1 MNRITQSIL
10 TAFVLCPILSTSAAG
25 VSSPAEHGPSVT
37 APAGHAGT
45 PFPHAPEIAP
55 IGVRIDKYLDV
66 PESAKGAPIDPQ
78 KGYRLEQLGRGL
90 YMVTDNAY
98 QSMFMVYES
107 GVVVVDAPPSYAAKL
122 KQAMAEIT
130 NLPVTHII
138 YSHSHTDH
146 IGGASLIGGHPV
158 IVAQSETKRLLIRDA
173 DPKRPIPTVT
183 FDKTYTLKLG
193 SQRLELSYYG
203 DGHEPGNI
211 FIYAPEQKTLMAVDL
226 VFPGWMPFRRFAV
239 AHDLP
244 GWMAQVEMLAKLPFD
259 KLVAGH
265 VARLGTHVDVLTQ
278 IEFDND
284 VKHAAAEALKE
295 TPFMQGIN
303 PADAENPWA
312 LTDDYTARVAA
323 RCVNTLTPKWS
334 TRLAAFDAFVWDQCY
349 AMEQSLRVD

>member
-1 MNRITQSIL
+1 MSHFKL
-10 TAFVLCPILSTSAAG
+10 SLLVAFAACPVLSA
-25 VSSPAEHGPSVT
+25 PVT
-37 APAGHAGT
+37 ATPLQAERSPSNPVSPGHAGS
-45 PFPHAPEIAP
+45 PFPNVPEIAG
-55 IGVRIDKYLDV
+55 IGVRIGKYLDI
-66 PESAKGAPIDPQ
+66 PEPAKGTPIDPR

-107 GVVVVDAPPSYAAKL
+107 GVVVVDAPPSYAATL
-122 KQAMAEIT
+122 KQAISEVT
-130 NLPVTHII
+130 NLPITHII

-158 IVAQSETKRLLIRDA
+158 IVAQNETKRLLVRSA
-173 DPKRPIPTVT
+173 DPKRPVPTIT
-183 FDKTYTLKLG
+183 FDRTYELKLG
-193 SQRLELSYYG
+193 SQRLELSYHG

-244 GWMAQVEMLAKLPFD
+244 GWMAQVELLAKLPFD

-265 VARLGTHVDVLTQ
+265 VARLGTHADVLTQ

-284 VKHAAAEALKE
+284 VKTAVAEALKQ
-295 TPFMQGIN
+295 TPFVDGIN
-303 PADAENPWA
+303 PADADNPWA
-312 LTDDYTARVAA
+312 LTDDYTARVAV
-323 RCVNTLTPKWS
+323 RCVNALTPKWS
-334 TRLAAFDAFVWDQCY
+334 ARLAAFDAFVWDQCY